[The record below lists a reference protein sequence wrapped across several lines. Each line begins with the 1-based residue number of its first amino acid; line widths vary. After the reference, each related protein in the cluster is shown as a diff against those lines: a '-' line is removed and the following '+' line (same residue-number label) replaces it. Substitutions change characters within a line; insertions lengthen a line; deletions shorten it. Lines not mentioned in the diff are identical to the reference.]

1 MNLPEDGSRS
11 GWLAGVRTLDHAGWP
26 ALLHEILRSIRHD
39 LVSRLTGINL
49 LQRLSA
55 SERGREIVGSG
66 LEEEGDRLA
75 MLARQLEYV
84 VEAPQP
90 GPVPMDP
97 AEVLRGVLLVHSSV
111 ARVPFD
117 RHRVTVD
124 RDLPAIRW
132 DRTLLVRSL
141 LLAMDAVAQPGA
153 PLELELGVT
162 AEGKARL
169 RIVGAGA
176 PSSGGGPASSGGE
189 PAPARSLKLG
199 PHRSRLR
206 LLAALYRSHGGY
218 LRVGS
223 RRGCPIME
231 MELPGGVEVGAAA
244 RKTNGHAG

>member
-1 MNLPEDGSRS
+1 MNLPEDGCRS

-90 GPVPMDP
+90 GPVPLDP
-97 AEVLRGVLLVHSSV
+97 AEVLRGALLVHSSV

-124 RDLPAIRW
+124 RNLPAIRW

-141 LLAMDAVAQPGA
+141 LLAMDAVAQPGV
-153 PLELELGVT
+153 PLELELAVT

-169 RIVGAGA
+169 RISGAAAPPSGA
-176 PSSGGGPASSGGE
+176 DS
-189 PAPARSLKLG
+189 APARSLKLG

-231 MELPGGVEVGAAA
+231 MELPGGVEVGAAG